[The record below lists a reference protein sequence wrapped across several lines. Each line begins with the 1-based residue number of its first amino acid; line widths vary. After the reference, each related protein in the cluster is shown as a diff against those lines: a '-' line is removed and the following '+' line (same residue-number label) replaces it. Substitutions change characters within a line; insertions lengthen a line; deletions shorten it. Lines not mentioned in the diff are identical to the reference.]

1 MLWAMLNTSIYGRVP
16 WEGAV
21 KTPVRLRHRHKHSQF
36 KKSKTASPQPF
47 QALDLGIDN
56 SS

>member
-1 MLWAMLNTSIYGRVP
+1 MDVCPGR
-16 WEGAV
+16 EGAV

-47 QALDLGIDN
+47 QALDLGIDTLI
-56 SS
+56 SSVKDLT